1 MKKTKLKLDRQ
12 QIKILSSEAL
22 AHVDGAMLRLTV
34 AGFCDVPETYRTG
47 CPLQSVR
54 VVDTCG

>member
-12 QIKILSSEAL
+12 QIRLLSSRTLSQIAGAL
-22 AHVDGAMLRLTV
+22 PRPTIA
-34 AGFCDVPETYRTG
+34 FCEMPETYRTN
-47 CPLQSVR
+47 CPVETAR